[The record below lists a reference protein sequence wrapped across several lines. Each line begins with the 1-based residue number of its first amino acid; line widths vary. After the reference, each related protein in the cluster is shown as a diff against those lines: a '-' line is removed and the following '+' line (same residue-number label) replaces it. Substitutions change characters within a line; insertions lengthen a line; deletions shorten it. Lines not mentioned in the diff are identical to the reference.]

1 LFAFRQNPG
10 LSPGDMAGRLAELWQ
25 SAPHQEK
32 QAWSLKAK
40 KLALK
45 TASTQRVC
53 GFYILDCVL
62 YIEIFN
68 WGDRGKGYHKALDE

>member
-1 LFAFRQNPG
+1 
-10 LSPGDMAGRLAELWQ
+10 MAGRLAELWQ

-45 TASTQRVC
+45 TASTERVC

-62 YIEIFN
+62 YIEISYVKL
-68 WGDRGKGYHKALDE
+68 GR